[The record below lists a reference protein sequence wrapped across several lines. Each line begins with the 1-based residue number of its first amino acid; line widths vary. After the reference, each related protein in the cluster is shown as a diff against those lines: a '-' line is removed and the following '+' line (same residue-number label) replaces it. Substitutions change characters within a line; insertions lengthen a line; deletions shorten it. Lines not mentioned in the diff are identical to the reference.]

1 MCQHLL
7 PSLGGGG
14 DFGSRFPWDRSS
26 YKDFSPVS
34 KTISMTDGISL
45 GSIASQK
52 TTKLWNNKFVDVMSL
67 LSVRDEPLSVS
78 ISTGVINVQQG
89 PRYKFPIAQWTNAT
103 LIFASIYIEVYL

>member
-1 MCQHLL
+1 
-7 PSLGGGG
+7 
-14 DFGSRFPWDRSS
+14 
-26 YKDFSPVS
+26 
-34 KTISMTDGISL
+34 MTDGISL